1 LRAKVGELEQKN
13 FENRAKL
20 EKYNLAMPELIK
32 ENELWRQKL
41 VDFDKENKQK
51 SQEIFDLK
59 EKLEF
64 DKKNSNFDQNY
75 LEKKKENAEFLALQQ
90 ALFEKDK
97 EILTL
102 KAKLQNLNLFCEQ
115 ISKENNM
122 KNQDLAAL
130 DHKNKELI
138 NEIRNLQKNP
148 LGTEERKREFSEK
161 IKDLEG
167 KITLM
172 ITENQRLT
180 QIIKEKIGENEYVAK
195 ILKEKLDENDHLK
208 NLLNQLESKKNIEV
222 FHGFFVKLYKIL

>member
-1 LRAKVGELEQKN
+1 M
-13 FENRAKL
+13 
-20 EKYNLAMPELIK
+20 AMPELIK

-41 VDFDKENKQK
+41 VDLDKENKQK
-51 SQEIFDLK
+51 SQEVLDLK
-59 EKLEF
+59 QKLDFE
-64 DKKNSNFDQNY
+64 KKNSNFDQNF
-75 LEKKKENAEFLALQQ
+75 LEKKKENSEFLALQQ

-102 KAKLQNLNLFCEQ
+102 KAKLQNSGLLCDQLSN
-115 ISKENNM
+115 ENNM

-130 DHKNKELI
+130 DHNNKELI

-161 IKDLEG
+161 VKNLEE

-180 QIIKEKIGENEYVAK
+180 QIIKEKAGENEYIAK
-195 ILKEKLDENDHLK
+195 ILKEKLDENDQLK
-208 NLLNQLESKKNIEV
+208 NLLNQLENKRNFEV
-222 FHGFFVKLYKIL
+222 FANFSLRIYLKNTIGF